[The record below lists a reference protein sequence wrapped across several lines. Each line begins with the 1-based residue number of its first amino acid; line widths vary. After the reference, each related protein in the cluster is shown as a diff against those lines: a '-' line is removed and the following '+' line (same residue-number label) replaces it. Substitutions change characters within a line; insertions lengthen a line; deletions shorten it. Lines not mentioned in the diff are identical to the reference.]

1 MATSPVFEA
10 VPRLEPVEIS
20 AANTN
25 LRATNTGASGGT
37 GTVVTVATG
46 VAAGTEI
53 RRVIVQATQTTTAG
67 MVRLFLF
74 NGTNYRALREIPVTA
89 ITVGASTPAFRAEVA
104 FSDLILPSASWSLVA
119 TTHNAETFHVTAMG
133 ADLT

>member
-1 MATSPVFEA
+1 MASSPVFQA
-10 VPRLEPVEIS
+10 IPRLSSVAIS

-25 LRATNTGASGGT
+25 RDGS
-37 GTVVTVATG
+37 GTVVEVIAG

-53 RRVIVQATQTTTAG
+53 RRVIVQATGTTTAG
-67 MVRLFLF
+67 MVRLFLYD
-74 NGTNYRALREIPVTA
+74 GTNYRALREITVTA